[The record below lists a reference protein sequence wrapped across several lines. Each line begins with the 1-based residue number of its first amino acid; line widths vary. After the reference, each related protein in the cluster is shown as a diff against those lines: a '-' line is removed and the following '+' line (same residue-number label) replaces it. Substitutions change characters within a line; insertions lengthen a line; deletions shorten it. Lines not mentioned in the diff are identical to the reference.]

1 MDILREHHD
10 AVMNDSPDN
19 PEGTT
24 RGPAGTRNNG
34 KGQLQR
40 QRQGQLQR
48 QPQGQLQRQLQ
59 WQLETGGSPVYIK
72 FLHST

>member
-1 MDILREHHD
+1 
-10 AVMNDSPDN
+10 MNDSPDN

-48 QPQGQLQRQLQ
+48 QLQGQPQGPRQGQLQGQLQ
-59 WQLETGGSPVYIK
+59 GQPGTGGSPVYIK
-72 FLHST
+72 FSHST